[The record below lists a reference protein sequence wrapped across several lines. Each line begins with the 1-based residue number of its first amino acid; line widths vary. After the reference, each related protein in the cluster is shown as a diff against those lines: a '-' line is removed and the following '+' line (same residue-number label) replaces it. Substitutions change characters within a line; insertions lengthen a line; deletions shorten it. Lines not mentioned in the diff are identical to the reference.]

1 MSNNGQSVN
10 SYKSVL
16 KEYYSRYLL
25 DVRGLSMS
33 SVKHYLDALNNISK
47 RLKEKGVVQNDIYE
61 IADLEQLKVV
71 QTILAADPDF
81 VALDTRGRRMYS
93 SGLKIIV
100 ALLQEKALMKL
111 GSR

>member
-47 RLKEKGVVQNDIYE
+47 
-61 IADLEQLKVV
+61 
-71 QTILAADPDF
+71 
-81 VALDTRGRRMYS
+81 
-93 SGLKIIV
+93 
-100 ALLQEKALMKL
+100 
-111 GSR
+111 